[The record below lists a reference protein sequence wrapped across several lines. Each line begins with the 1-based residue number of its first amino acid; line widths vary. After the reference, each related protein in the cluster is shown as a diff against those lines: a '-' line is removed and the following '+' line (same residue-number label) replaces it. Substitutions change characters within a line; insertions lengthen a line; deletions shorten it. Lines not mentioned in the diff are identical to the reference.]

1 MQYMS
6 CVSSIVCLP
15 EQKTLMDSTFM
26 AQSSSSVRSGW
37 GDFYLVFSNTLFS
50 IEFFSLRQISSA
62 MTSLRIHC
70 VWSDM
75 SDYLDWGHMLSENW
89 MEPGGTQY
97 RENSQSCRIHKGD
110 FIKDRTGI
118 RGGCYMCV
126 SAGWLHSAHWKF
138 HYVVFTTCCMC
149 KRVCSSLSARLHSL
163 MCTVDVQV
171 SVRLDVLLI
180 VCQAKTSFKSLSR
193 ELHMEHWCR
202 SVRSRGGETDGRK
215 IKGGREGE
223 GEGDRTRRP
232 FLWLFCLCH

>member
-6 CVSSIVCLP
+6 CVSSIICLP
-15 EQKTLMDSTFM
+15 EQRTLMDSTFT
-26 AQSSSSVRSGW
+26 AQSSSSVRLGW
-37 GDFYLVFSNTLFS
+37 GEFTLCSVIPRYISN
-50 IEFFSLRQISSA
+50 FFWLRQISSV
-62 MTSLRIHC
+62 MTSLCIHC
-70 VWSDM
+70 GWSDVL
-75 SDYLDWGHMLSENW
+75 DYLDWGHVLSEDW

-110 FIKDRTGI
+110 IIKDRTGI
-118 RGGCYMCV
+118 KGGCYVCV

-138 HYVVFTTCCMC
+138 HYFVFTTCCMC
-149 KRVCSSLSARLHSL
+149 KRVCSSLRAKLHSL
-163 MCTVDVQV
+163 MCMVDVQV

-180 VCQAKTSFKSLSR
+180 VCQAETSFKCLSR

-202 SVRSRGGETDGRK
+202 SVRSRGGETEGRK
-215 IKGGREGE
+215 IKGGRE